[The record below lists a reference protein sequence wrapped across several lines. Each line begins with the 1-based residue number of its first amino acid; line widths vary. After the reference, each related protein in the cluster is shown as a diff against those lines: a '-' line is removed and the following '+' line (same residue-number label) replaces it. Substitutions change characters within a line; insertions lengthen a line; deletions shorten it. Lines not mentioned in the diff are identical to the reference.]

1 MAVRVRFAPNSMGQ
15 VRIGNIRTAIYN
27 WLFARHEGGEF
38 LLRIADADQDKTA
51 PDAAQAIFDAL
62 KWLNID
68 YDSEPVY
75 QSTRTQAYL
84 AAAEEL
90 MERGWAYKSDKG
102 STGQGE
108 SIIFAMPKDEISFFD
123 EVRGELRKEA
133 KDLTDF
139 VIVRSNGAPVSHL
152 ANAVDNIEMG
162 ITHIIRGEDHIEETY
177 RDVALFMAFGADV
190 PVYAHLPLMV
200 NHQGKPYST
209 RDGAAFISEFKEK
222 GYLPEALFNYLAL
235 LGWASGDGR
244 ELLTREEMIAS
255 FDLTCITAAPVK
267 MDMTKFEWM
276 NGEYLHKLPRKDFAA
291 GIKTALQKSGMWSND
306 ISDEYLDK
314 VAGLMQERTKTYA
327 EITYFSGFFFKED
340 FHYDEMAVRNRLKKE
355 GVGDLLKA
363 LKEKFSALDDFTA
376 AKAQEALHA
385 AAVSREAQD
394 SQLVYPLRVAVS
406 GLLMGPDLMK
416 MLEVL
421 GKERVIS
428 RIDRTLQIV

>member
-1 MAVRVRFAPNSMGQ
+1 MAVRVRFAPISTGQ
-15 VRIGNIRTAIYN
+15 VRIGNIRTAIFN

-38 LLRIADADQDKTA
+38 LLRIDDTDKEKSA
-51 PDAAQAIFDAL
+51 PESAQAIFDAL
-62 KWLNID
+62 KWLQID
-68 YDSEPVY
+68 YDSEPAY
-75 QSTRTQAYL
+75 QSSRNKAYV

-90 MERGWAYKSDKG
+90 IKHGWAYKSEG
-102 STGQGE
+102 TAGQGE
-108 SIIFAMPKDEISFFD
+108 SIIFAMPKDDMSFFD

-133 KDLTDF
+133 KDMADF
-139 VIVRSNGAPVSHL
+139 VIVRANGTPVFHL
-152 ANAVDNIEMG
+152 ANVVDDIEMG
-162 ITHIIRGEDHIEETY
+162 ITHIIRGEDHLEETY
-177 RDVALFMAFGADV
+177 RDVALFLAFGAEV
-190 PVYAHLPLMV
+190 PFYAHLPVMV
-200 NHQGKPYST
+200 NHQGKSYSS
-209 RDGAAFISEFKEK
+209 RDGAAFVGEFKEK

-235 LGWASGDGR
+235 LGWSPGNDLS
-244 ELLTREEMIAS
+244 LLTREEMIQS
-255 FDLTCITAAPVK
+255 FDLTNIKAAPVR

-276 NGEYLHKLPRKDFAA
+276 NGEYLHKLARKDFAA
-291 GIKTALQKSGMWSND
+291 GIKAALQKSGMWSND

-327 EITYFSGFFFKED
+327 EITYLSGFFFKED

-363 LKEKFSALDDFTA
+363 LKEKFAALDDFTA

-385 AAVSREAQD
+385 VAVSREVQD
-394 SQLVYPLRVAVS
+394 AQLVHPLRVAVS